1 VQTHGVAVRRLFGP
15 LQGDRPWLGLILS
28 ASLLAVVGLTR
39 YFVGRVSAGFEPIAF
54 LPAILLAGL
63 FGGIRIGLA
72 IFAISMLGA
81 WVWFF
86 PPYGTFVLASRDAIT
101 FAVFVLTAALE
112 VCVIRILNLAINDL
126 TLERDRSNI
135 LFHELQHRVANNLQ
149 FAAAVLYTEK
159 KTLSSDTAA
168 AGALDAAESRL
179 MLMSRVH
186 RMLHDPASVNVPIE
200 RHLEDLCRDII
211 QASALPHI
219 HLRVQAAPIRLPL
232 ASLMSLSLIV
242 AELVTNSLKH
252 AFGGRTNGAVTIVL
266 ETKKKTCILTVADDG
281 GGVTIGAGDPKA
293 DGLGQGIL
301 RSLASQLLGT
311 ISFESNKGTTARV
324 VFPFEK

>member
-1 VQTHGVAVRRLFGP
+1 M
-15 LQGDRPWLGLILS
+15 
-28 ASLLAVVGLTR
+28 SLLAIVGLTR
-39 YFVGRVSAGFEPIAF
+39 YFVGRISGGFEPIAF

-72 IFAISMLGA
+72 IFTVSMLAA

-86 PPYGTFVLASRDAIT
+86 PPYGTFALAPRDAIT
-101 FAVFVLTAALE
+101 FTVFVLTAIFEL
-112 VCVIRILNLAINDL
+112 CVIRILNLAINDL
-126 TLERDRSNI
+126 TFERDRSNI

-149 FAAAVLYTEK
+149 FAAAVLHAEK
-159 KTLSSDTAA
+159 KTLLSDSAA
-168 AGALDAAESRL
+168 AGALEAAESRL

-186 RMLHDPASVNVPIE
+186 RLLHDPASVSVPIE

-219 HLRVQAAPIRLPL
+219 QLRVEAAPIRLPL
-232 ASLMSLSLIV
+232 ESLMSLSLIV

-252 AFGGRTNGAVTIVL
+252 AFRDRAGGTITIVL
-266 ETKKKTCILTVADDG
+266 EAKKKTCILTVADDG
-281 GGVTIGAGDPKA
+281 CGIAMGAGVPKKA

-301 RSLASQLLGT
+301 RSLASQLRGT
-311 ISFESNKGTTARV
+311 ISLEFDKAATARL
-324 VFPFEK
+324 VFPIDN